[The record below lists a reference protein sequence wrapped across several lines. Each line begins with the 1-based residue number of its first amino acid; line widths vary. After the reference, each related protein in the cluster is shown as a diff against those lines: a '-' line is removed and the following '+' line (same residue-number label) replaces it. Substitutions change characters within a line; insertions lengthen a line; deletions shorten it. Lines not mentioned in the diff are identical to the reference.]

1 MKSNT
6 QANLENQLITEIEQ
20 FVDDPYGFVMFVF
33 DWGRGEL
40 EGETGPDEWQTEI
53 LKLIGE
59 KTLNTES
66 ALQIAVRSGHGIGKT
81 ALISWIE
88 LWFMSTRPHPA
99 IVTTANT
106 ASQLET
112 KTWRELAKW
121 HKRAINSHWFTWTAT
136 KFYLNDEMETWFAS
150 AIPWSKQRAQAFAG
164 THEKHVLMLFD
175 EASEIDDIIWE
186 TAEGAMTTEGAM
198 WIVFGNPT
206 MSTGRFAEC
215 FKKYRHRWIT
225 REIDSRTAKKA
236 NKKQIQEWI
245 DDYGEDSDFV
255 RVRVKGQEPR
265 SGSMQ
270 FISAEDVGNALGKS
284 IHISEYHTHP
294 KILGC
299 DVARFGDD
307 QSVMCLR
314 QGLAVL
320 KIEKF
325 RELDTMTYA
334 SKIAVMINEESVD
347 AVFVDVGA
355 MGAGVIDRLR
365 QLGHD
370 VFEIGFGCKASDE
383 LHYINKRSEMWGN
396 MNDWLKSGGCI
407 PDDNE
412 LRDDLIGPQYGF
424 DARER
429 IQLERK
435 KDMKTRGLA
444 SPDIGDALALTF
456 AESVNVEKL
465 SRLHKTKT
473 MQAEAWSPFDV

>member
-1 MKSNT
+1 MGEV
-6 QANLENQLITEIEQ
+6 AINQEESLVTAMED
-20 FVDDPYGFVMFVF
+20 FVDDPLGFVLFSF
-33 DWGRGEL
+33 DWGHGDLSGE
-40 EGETGPDEWQTEI
+40 EGPDEWQTEI
-53 LKLIGE
+53 LSLIGE
-59 KTLNTES
+59 KTLTAES
-66 ALQIAVRSGHGIGKT
+66 ALQIAVRSGHGIGKST
-81 ALISWIE
+81 LISWII

-99 IVTTANT
+99 VVCTANT

-121 HKRAINSHWFTWTAT
+121 HKRAINTHWFTWTAT
-136 KFYLNDEMETWFAS
+136 KFYLNDDPETWFAS

-186 TAEGAMTTEGAM
+186 TAEGAMTTDGAM
-198 WIVFGNPT
+198 WVVFGNPT
-206 MSTGRFAEC
+206 MATGRFSEC
-215 FKKYRHRWIT
+215 FKRYRHRWIT

-236 NKKQIQEWI
+236 NQKQIAEWI
-245 DDYGEDSDFV
+245 EDYGEDSDFV

-270 FISAEDVGNALGKS
+270 LISSEDVGNAQGKS
-284 IHISEYHTHP
+284 IHISQYHTQP
-294 KILGC
+294 IILGC

-307 QSVMCLR
+307 QSVICVR

-320 KIEKF
+320 SMTAY

-334 SKIAVMINEESVD
+334 SKIAQMINEHD
-347 AVFVDVGA
+347 PGAVFVDVGA

-370 VFEIGFGCKASDE
+370 VVEVGFGHKATDE
-383 LHYINKRSEMWGN
+383 RHYTNKRSEMWGK
-396 MNDWLKSGGCI
+396 MNEWLKSGGCI
-407 PDDNE
+407 PDDND

-424 DARER
+424 DASER

-435 KDMKTRGLA
+435 KDMKARGLA
-444 SPDIGDALALTF
+444 SPDKGDALALTF
-456 AESVNVEKL
+456 AEPINIDRLSPDSKKHTEKADEWNPL
-465 SRLHKTKT
+465 
-473 MQAEAWSPFDV
+473 DY